1 MQSATK
7 TRAASRDQEKHK
19 QLVARTA
26 AESAIGGQ
34 SCQSCLQ
41 FVHVPGVT
49 KSGWL
54 GRMRA
59 ANGGSRFYGALAF
72 WGAM

>member
-19 QLVARTA
+19 QLVARTV

-49 KSGWL
+49 KSG
-54 GRMRA
+54 
-59 ANGGSRFYGALAF
+59 
-72 WGAM
+72 